1 MPYLKTYDLFL
12 SHSWRNNTD
21 YYRLIGLLRNASY
34 FKFRDYS
41 VPIHRPKV
49 DPNSSASVRFVT
61 GELEKQIKPVNCVLL
76 MAGVYS
82 THSDWIHREVNL
94 ARKYNKPIIGV
105 IPWGQRNVSSIVRN
119 SAHEMVNWN
128 TDSIVGAIRRHSI

>member
-1 MPYLKTYDLFL
+1 MPQLKTYDLFL
-12 SHSWRNNTD
+12 SHSWRYNSD

-49 DPNSSASVRFVT
+49 DPNSTASIRYLT
-61 GELEKQIKPVNCVLL
+61 IELEKQIKPVNCILL

-82 THSDWIHREVNL
+82 THSEWIRREISL
-94 ARKYNKPIIGV
+94 AQKYNKPIIGV
-105 IPWGQRNVSSIVRN
+105 VPWGQRNVSSIVQN
-119 SAHEMVNWN
+119 AAHDMVNWN
-128 TDSIVGAIRRHSI
+128 TASIVSAIRKYSI

>member
-1 MPYLKTYDLFL
+1 MPHLKTYDLFL
-12 SHSWRNNTD
+12 SHSWRYNSD

-49 DPNSSASVRFVT
+49 DPNSLVSVRFVT

-105 IPWGQRNVSSIVRN
+105 IPWGQRNISSIVRN

-128 TDSIVGAIRRHSI
+128 TDSIVRAIRRHSI

>member
-12 SHSWRNNTD
+12 SHSWRYNSD

-94 ARKYNKPIIGV
+94 AIKYNKPIIITG
-105 IPWGQRNVSSIVRN
+105 IKPCQSTWYHQLLLGDTMVSSNCIFLLSSVPLPK
-119 SAHEMVNWN
+119 
-128 TDSIVGAIRRHSI
+128 